1 MDGEGKFIHLKKAP
15 VGDFFDDIIKKAC
28 ELNATLFMVSDG
40 LIKVNVDVWRKNACD
55 LSVLKQFTQANTWF
69 RTVEDAGKFTK
80 YVNDNFSSYVCAH
93 HNGLGVDLPP
103 PNTSKVSG
111 IYEYAKNFDNPQ
123 IYTVGDNVN
132 DIEMVK
138 EFFSGHQKIN

>member
-1 MDGEGKFIHLKKAP
+1 M
-15 VGDFFDDIIKKAC
+15 
-28 ELNATLFMVSDG
+28 
-40 LIKVNVDVWRKNACD
+40 
-55 LSVLKQFTQANTWF
+55 LKQFTQANTWF
-69 RTVEDAGKFTK
+69 RTVEDAGEFTK

-132 DIEMVK
+132 DIEMIKEFNGFAVGNAVK
-138 EFFSGHQKIN
+138 ELKAVAKHNCNRIADMIEQIL